1 MVSDSTPVTSR
12 SPRRRDGFFADGAP
26 AERLEVGA
34 GAFDLPIR
42 YFRTDCFLAVFS
54 ADLDAV
60 RARIPSQR
68 LRPVRLRSNRAA
80 IGIVAYNYIE
90 TGIGPYGEIGIAA
103 LCTSGGFAPPLLPAL
118 LETRNPRFGA
128 FVLHLPVTSRI
139 ARDAGRFVWGYPKFV
154 ADMDFD
160 LRPES
165 RRVELSEGGSEI
177 LSLQVRHRGPV
188 VTDRNPLVTFSV
200 EGGDLLRTE
209 VASRATYHVGI
220 GRSAGRLRLG
230 SHPIADELR
239 DMNISLEPFAT
250 KSFLSHAAILPRG
263 KVLARADRAY
273 DGYEGSDD
281 EFGRHTVA
289 YDDDQVRVVTEHSV
303 PTAH

>member
-1 MVSDSTPVTSR
+1 MVSDSTPVASR
-12 SPRRRDGFFADGAP
+12 NPQHRDGFFAGGVP
-26 AERLEVGA
+26 AERIEVGV

-42 YFRTDCFLAVFS
+42 YFRTDCFIGVFS

-60 RARIPSQR
+60 RSLIPSQR
-68 LRPVRLRSNRAA
+68 LSPVRLRSNRAA
-80 IGIVAYNYIE
+80 VGVVAYNYIE

-103 LCTSGGFAPPLLPAL
+103 LCTSGGFAPPLLTAL

-165 RRVELSEGGSEI
+165 RRVELSEAGKDI
-177 LSLQVRHRGPV
+177 LGLEVRHSGPM

-209 VASRATYHVGI
+209 VASRASYHVGL
-220 GRSAGRLRLG
+220 GRSAGQLTLG

-239 DMNISLEPFAT
+239 EMNISREPIAT
-250 KSFLSHAAILPRG
+250 KSFVSHAAILPRG

-273 DGYEGSDD
+273 DGYRGSDD
-281 EFGRHTVA
+281 EFGRHTIR
-289 YDDDQVRVVTEHSV
+289 YDNDQVRVVTERSV
-303 PTAH
+303 ATVH